1 MGTPF
6 TQWHVILSQNTR
18 SSKLSY
24 GKNPK
29 SLSHLVSKRYWDVTP
44 RWTDRR
50 TDRITIA
57 ITCTRYSMLA
67 LVRKTV
73 TFPDQVTF
81 ALTYLWWEEILKLI
95 SITQVESQV
104 KLG

>member
-1 MGTPF
+1 
-6 TQWHVILSQNTR
+6 
-18 SSKLSY
+18 
-24 GKNPK
+24 
-29 SLSHLVSKRYWDVTP
+29 
-44 RWTDRR
+44 
-50 TDRITIA
+50 
-57 ITCTRYSMLA
+57 MLA